1 MIMPSAHFFIDFA
14 KGFLS
19 YAVNPG
25 PTKTGSDQSQQAPQ
39 LKTIVHHSPFFSVEI
54 LMKDICTNFLKYKS
68 LC

>member
-39 LKTIVHHSPFFSVEI
+39 LKKFLLQGCQPFKDSWSVVLIMILIVI
-54 LMKDICTNFLKYKS
+54 
-68 LC
+68 